1 MKKTVIIICII
12 ALSAGTAMQA
22 QSQDVDRRGK
32 VSIGAKAGFNL
43 SNVWDAT
50 GEDFVADPKTGFA
63 GGLFVE
69 IPIGKLLGFQPEL
82 MISQKGFRGAGTILG
97 APYSFSKTT
106 TFIDVP
112 LQLQVKPSPFL
123 TLVAGPQFSYMIKE
137 KNVYILGS
145 NAVEQEE
152 EFENDN
158 IRKNILGFGIGVDV
172 NISRF
177 VLSGRLAWDLQNN
190 HGDGTTATPRYKN
203 QWAQFT
209 VGFKL

>member
-82 MISQKGFRGAGTILG
+82 MISQKGFKGAGTILG

-106 TFIDVP
+106 TFIDV
-112 LQLQVKPSPFL
+112 
-123 TLVAGPQFSYMIKE
+123 
-137 KNVYILGS
+137 
-145 NAVEQEE
+145 
-152 EFENDN
+152 
-158 IRKNILGFGIGVDV
+158 
-172 NISRF
+172 RF
-177 VLSGRLAWDLQNN
+177 NYR
-190 HGDGTTATPRYKN
+190 
-203 QWAQFT
+203 
-209 VGFKL
+209 

>member
-82 MISQKGFRGAGTILG
+82 MISQKGFKGAGTILG

-158 IRKNILGFGIGVDV
+158 NQKKHSGIRN
-172 NISRF
+172 R
-177 VLSGRLAWDLQNN
+177 
-190 HGDGTTATPRYKN
+190 P
-203 QWAQFT
+203 
-209 VGFKL
+209 